1 MTKVRV
7 IYQGGRQVVRIYERG
22 LFSQGGAAGSN
33 TADQVPLNPP
43 IAGLPATVQGAIANL
58 AGVEFVQSVAAAT
71 WTFNHTLN
79 RVPKIDVTD
88 LAGNRIS
95 VETQV
100 TLTQA
105 IVRSVIPITGIV
117 KLW

>member
-1 MTKVRV
+1 MIIKVV
-7 IYQGGRQVVRIYERG
+7 QSSGRQVVKVYQRG
-22 LFSQGGAAGSN
+22 VFSQGGSA

-43 IAGLPATVQGAIANL
+43 IAGLPATVQGAITNL
-58 AGVEFVQSVAAAT
+58 LGVEFTQSVAAQT

-88 LAGNRIS
+88 LAGNKIY